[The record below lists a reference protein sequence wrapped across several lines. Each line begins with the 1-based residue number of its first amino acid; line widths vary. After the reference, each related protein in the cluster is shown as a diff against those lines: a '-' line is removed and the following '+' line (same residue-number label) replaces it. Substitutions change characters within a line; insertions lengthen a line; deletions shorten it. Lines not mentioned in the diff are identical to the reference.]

1 MHLADRSQT
10 AAPAADFVVSGGGS
24 VYLVHP
30 LTDDARS
37 HLLRVV
43 GEEAQFLGN
52 AVAVEHRYIADFVA
66 ALAEDGFTV
75 AGEG

>member
-10 AAPAADFVVSGGGS
+10 APPAADFVVSGGGS
-24 VYLVHP
+24 VYLIHP
-30 LTDDARS
+30 LTDDAKS

-43 GEEAQFLGN
+43 GEEAQFFGD
-52 AVAVEHRYIADFVA
+52 AVAVEHRYVADFVA
-66 ALAEDGFTV
+66 ALAEDGFAV